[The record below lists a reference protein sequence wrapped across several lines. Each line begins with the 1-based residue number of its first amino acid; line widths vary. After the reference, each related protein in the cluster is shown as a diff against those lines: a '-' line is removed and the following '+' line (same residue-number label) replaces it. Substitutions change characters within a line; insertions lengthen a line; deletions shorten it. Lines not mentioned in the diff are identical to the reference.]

1 MREVCLSVVGV
12 LLLLTIAGAQSKPAP
27 DNPEKSPGNSQ
38 RFLLAPA
45 GQAGR
50 ALQERRRILRAH
62 GSRSRQSRPVYR
74 FHRWQLNNVLKSL
87 TVVDLG
93 EGRIS
98 GVRYN
103 SIAPLGER
111 LKALRLPFGQ
121 LDSQEDRL
129 NTLTREIADLQQKY
143 VQVQVQLDRM
153 VQDITL
159 DQQL

>member
-1 MREVCLSVVGV
+1 
-12 LLLLTIAGAQSKPAP
+12 
-27 DNPEKSPGNSQ
+27 
-38 RFLLAPA
+38 
-45 GQAGR
+45 
-50 ALQERRRILRAH
+50 
-62 GSRSRQSRPVYR
+62 
-74 FHRWQLNNVLKSL
+74 VLKSL

-98 GVRYN
+98 GVCYN

-159 DQQL
+159 DQQF